1 MNKTFG
7 KFAAAVVIYICF
19 AVYLHLPHFKNF
31 GLQQYLFVANAPL
44 AGLGCYVLS
53 RRWVSSFWGSLF
65 AGAIYGFGPFMLSL
79 AKFHPTAGLL
89 AASIPWLFCPA
100 AFGPKAK
107 WKWLRIPLSVLPA
120 LMIILFFQ
128 VSSHYRLFAVPLQT
142 RLRLADLLGL
152 VAPLAA
158 AQQGITLV
166 GFYHIPIA
174 ALVMGFSMLFAAR
187 RFSVLIIFCLGIILA
202 SCQSLFGV
210 SPIVWLSFPVLCC
223 SVIIGAGLQG
233 LCSTGFA
240 DKKWILA
247 SAAFMAGLSIVT
259 LLLATKCFPSP
270 TLHSYGN
277 GAMFA
282 GLGDKYAKLFLADA
296 KMYVVGT
303 IALAFI
309 FFMVCAKLRIA
320 TIRLIILCSA
330 LAVDIFLAARFI
342 VDRIL

>member
-1 MNKTFG
+1 
-7 KFAAAVVIYICF
+7 
-19 AVYLHLPHFKNF
+19 
-31 GLQQYLFVANAPL
+31 
-44 AGLGCYVLS
+44 
-53 RRWVSSFWGSLF
+53 
-65 AGAIYGFGPFMLSL
+65 
-79 AKFHPTAGLL
+79 
-89 AASIPWLFCPA
+89 
-100 AFGPKAK
+100 
-107 WKWLRIPLSVLPA
+107 
-120 LMIILFFQ
+120 
-128 VSSHYRLFAVPLQT
+128 
-142 RLRLADLLGL
+142 
-152 VAPLAA
+152 
-158 AQQGITLV
+158 
-166 GFYHIPIA
+166 
-174 ALVMGFSMLFAAR
+174 
-187 RFSVLIIFCLGIILA
+187 
-202 SCQSLFGV
+202 
-210 SPIVWLSFPVLCC
+210 VLCC

>member
-7 KFAAAVVIYICF
+7 ESAAAMVVYIGFAA
-19 AVYLHLPHFKNF
+19 YLYLPHFKNF
-31 GLQQYLFVANAPL
+31 NSSQYLLVVNVFL

-65 AGAIYGFGPFMLSL
+65 AGVIYGFGPFMLSL

-100 AFGPKAK
+100 AFGPKAN
-107 WKWLRIPLSVLPA
+107 WRWLRIPLSALPA

-128 VSSHYRLFAVPLQT
+128 VSSHYRLFAAPIQAQLH
-142 RLRLADLLGL
+142 LADLLSL
-152 VAPLAA
+152 VAPLVA
-158 AQQGITLV
+158 AQQSVTLV
-166 GFYHIPIA
+166 GFYHVPIA
-174 ALVMGFSMLFAAR
+174 VLAMGFSMLLAAR
-187 RFSVLIIFCLGIILA
+187 RFSVLTIFCLGIVLA
-202 SCQSLFGV
+202 SCQPLLGV
-210 SPIVWLSFPVLCC
+210 SPIIWLSFPALCC

-233 LCSTGFA
+233 LCSAGFA
-240 DKKWILA
+240 DKKWILV
-247 SAAFMAGLSIVT
+247 STAFMAGLSIVT
-259 LLLATKCFPSP
+259 LLLATKFFQM
-270 TLHSYGN
+270 L
-277 GAMFA
+277 A

-303 IALAFI
+303 IALLFI
-309 FFMVCAKLRIA
+309 FFITCAKLRIA
-320 TIRLIILCSA
+320 AIRLIILCST

>member
-7 KFAAAVVIYICF
+7 KFAAAAIVYISF
-19 AVYLHLPHFKNF
+19 TVYLYLPHLKNPS
-31 GLQQYLFVANAPL
+31 LPQYLLVVNVFL

-79 AKFHPTAGLL
+79 AKFHPTASLL

-107 WKWLRIPLSVLPA
+107 WRWLRIPLSALPA
-120 LMIILFFQ
+120 LIILLFFQ
-128 VSSHYRLFAVPLQT
+128 MSTHYRLFAVPVQT
-142 RLRLADLLGL
+142 RLRLADLLGI

-158 AQQGITLV
+158 AQQSVTLV

-174 ALVMGFSMLFAAR
+174 ALVMGFLMLFAAR
-187 RFSVLIIFCLGIILA
+187 RFSVLIIFCLGIVLA
-202 SCQSLFGV
+202 SCQPLLGV
-210 SPIVWLSFPVLCC
+210 SPIIWLSFPVLCC

-233 LCSTGFA
+233 LCSTGSA
-240 DKKWILA
+240 DKKWILM

-259 LLLATKCFPSP
+259 LLPATKFFQ
-270 TLHSYGN
+270 
-277 GAMFA
+277 MFT
-282 GLGDKYAKLFLADA
+282 GLGDTYAKPFLADA
-296 KMYVVGT
+296 KMHAVGT
-303 IALAFI
+303 IAVTLI
-309 FFMVCAKLRIA
+309 FLIVCAKLRIA
-320 TIRLIILCSA
+320 AIRLIILCSA

-342 VDRIL
+342 IDRII